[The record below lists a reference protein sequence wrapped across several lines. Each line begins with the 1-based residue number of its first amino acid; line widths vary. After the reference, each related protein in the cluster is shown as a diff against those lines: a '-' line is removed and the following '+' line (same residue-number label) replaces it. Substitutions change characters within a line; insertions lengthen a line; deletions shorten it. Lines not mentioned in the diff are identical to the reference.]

1 HHRPR
6 HRVGQHGCEAQGPL
20 SWEILPDQQEGD
32 DHAQHTRDGRRPGSQ
47 VEGRLDA
54 VLPHVP
60 RVAEVLQG
68 GGPVDAPGLYEG
80 AGDHR
85 QVEEE
90 DDRRD
95 GEAPQKEAPV
105 VETPLHFRRATMIRW
120 DGWKNT
126 IWYCPARLNGRN
138 VFLHDW
144 KTRPRSRLEIVA
156 DIKLRDAFGLTDGDP
171 VEVWIPSEYLAHVG
185 HLSRWQRFKLDHQA
199 TWEAVAKV
207 LRQLNTGLRFPSTR
221 RPGDADAG

>member
-1 HHRPR
+1 MFTVELPQE
-6 HRVGQHGCEAQGPL
+6 RVGRAARSLHRQRG
-20 SWEILPDQQEGD
+20 
-32 DHAQHTRDGRRPGSQ
+32 
-47 VEGRLDA
+47 
-54 VLPHVP
+54 VP
-60 RVAEVLQG
+60 RL
-68 GGPVDAPGLYEG
+68 
-80 AGDHR
+80 
-85 QVEEE
+85 
-90 DDRRD
+90 RRYW
-95 GEAPQKEAPV
+95 EWRSLV
-105 VETPLHFRRATMIRW
+105 VETPLHFRRSAMIRW
-120 DGWKNT
+120 EGWKNT
-126 IWYCPARLNGRN
+126 IWYCPARLNGRK

>member
-1 HHRPR
+1 MEAII
-6 HRVGQHGCEAQGPL
+6 VHG
-20 SWEILPDQQEGD
+20 
-32 DHAQHTRDGRRPGSQ
+32 
-47 VEGRLDA
+47 
-54 VLPHVP
+54 
-60 RVAEVLQG
+60 RVAT
-68 GGPVDAPGLYEG
+68 G
-80 AGDHR
+80 AGR
-85 QVEEE
+85 ASSKVFASPA
-90 DDRRD
+90 RRASASTLL
-95 GEAPQKEAPV
+95 GMEIFPGTLNVV
-105 VETPLHFRRATMIRW
+105 VETPLHFRRSAMIRW
-120 DGWKNT
+120 EGWKNT
-126 IWYCPARLNGRN
+126 IWYCPARLNGRK